1 MHAIWRV
8 IVRTVF
14 WSYERGTWPYDI
26 AVAAIVLFVMLSPY
40 VIHFNDQPQVGPTPH
55 ATRIEPISEDS
66 AQRTRTYRLDAAL
79 LVSARP
85 KPEIALETHDI
96 LRKNVSEL
104 KDGRFEVVQIDP
116 IREDDGAVLYYAVTV
131 KK

>member
-1 MHAIWRV
+1 MQVLHLVAV
-8 IVRTVF
+8 
-14 WSYERGTWPYDI
+14 D
-26 AVAAIVLFVMLSPY
+26 AVAE
-40 VIHFNDQPQVGPTPH
+40 DQC
-55 ATRIEPISEDS
+55 
-66 AQRTRTYRLDAAL
+66 DAKHGHGRDARNRGDGVL

-96 LRKNVSEL
+96 LRNNVSEL

-116 IREDDGAVLYYAVTV
+116 IREDGAVLYYAVTV

>member
-55 ATRIEPISEDS
+55 ATRIEPIAEDS
-66 AQRTRTYRLDAAL
+66 AQRTRTYRVDAAL

-96 LRKNVSEL
+96 LRNNVGEL